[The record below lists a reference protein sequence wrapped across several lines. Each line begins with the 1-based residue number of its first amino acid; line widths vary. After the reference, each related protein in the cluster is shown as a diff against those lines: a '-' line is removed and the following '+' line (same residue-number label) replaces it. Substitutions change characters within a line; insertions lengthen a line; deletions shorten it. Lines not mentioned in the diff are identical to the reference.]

1 MMQYDGDLAIPAHFL
16 VAPPEIDGTVGE
28 YLAAAGRTTFACS
41 ETQKFGHVTFFFNGN
56 RSGYLDASLEQYV
69 EVPSDCRPF
78 DEAPWMK
85 AAEVTDAVITA
96 LESGRFDHVR
106 LNLANG
112 DMVGHTG
119 HLEATRIALEC
130 VDLQLA
136 RLEAAVA
143 AADGVLLVT
152 ADHGNADEMFM
163 RKKGKLLVDDQ
174 GRPQPRTSHTLN
186 PVPFILVNPRG
197 DLALRSVDAAGL
209 ASVGTTIL
217 ELCGLEAPSD
227 WAPGLVG

>member
-1 MMQYDGDLAIPAHFL
+1 MG
-16 VAPPEIDGTVGE
+16 
-28 YLAAAGRTTFACS
+28 
-41 ETQKFGHVTFFFNGN
+41 
-56 RSGYLDASLEQYV
+56 
-69 EVPSDCRPF
+69 
-78 DEAPWMK
+78 
-85 AAEVTDAVITA
+85 
-96 LESGRFDHVR
+96 
-106 LNLANG
+106 
-112 DMVGHTG
+112 GHTG

-130 VDLQLA
+130 IDLQLA